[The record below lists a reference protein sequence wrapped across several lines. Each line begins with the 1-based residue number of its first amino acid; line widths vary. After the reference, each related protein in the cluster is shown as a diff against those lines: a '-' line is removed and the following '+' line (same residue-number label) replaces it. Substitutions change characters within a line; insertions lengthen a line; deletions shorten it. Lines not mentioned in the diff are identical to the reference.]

1 MLNDITF
8 FRMTGTVSSVY
19 PNDQT
24 GPINLTAWLVPVTK
38 TQASKLAGG
47 RTLLQ
52 PSGLPSGYS
61 LGEDQHPLLFL
72 MNYFTDISMYNFTAI
87 KQMSELNLY
96 VPWVQGVASSQKPF
110 SYHSR
115 TFSDSL
121 IASLLGNLF
130 QDANARLASFHPP
143 RGAYKAIGSS
153 SFSLT
158 VDVGLI
164 KNNTDGPELS
174 SPLFISTFQ
183 RSSSP
188 MMTVDFLSSTL
199 RQPVIRSG
207 RKSSKGTCHKE
218 SYRFN
223 ETFANPFAVHG
234 NLQTGSDYTIE
245 PMRFENAQGL
255 TATAEWML
263 SPSAFPC
270 ASLL

>member
-1 MLNDITF
+1 MHFTFPARLLILASSILGSVVALPTSPDLNPRQGPNTL
-8 FRMTGTVSSVY
+8 SSVY

-24 GPINLTAWLVPVTK
+24 GAINLTAWLVPVTK

-110 SYHSR
+110 SY
-115 TFSDSL
+115 
-121 IASLLGNLF
+121 
-130 QDANARLASFHPP
+130 DANARLASFHPP

-207 RKSSKGTCHKE
+207 RKSSKETCHKA

-223 ETFANPFAVHG
+223 ET
-234 NLQTGSDYTIE
+234 
-245 PMRFENAQGL
+245 
-255 TATAEWML
+255 
-263 SPSAFPC
+263 
-270 ASLL
+270 